1 MVGATYVKHAAV
13 ILEQLGDRY
22 QPVVIE
28 LVKDSKVGLSMG
40 EGGVQHP
47 GSSLVLIM
55 N

>member
-13 ILEQLGDRY
+13 ILEQLGNRY

-40 EGGVQHP
+40 RAGYNTPDHP
-47 GSSLVLIM
+47 
-55 N
+55 